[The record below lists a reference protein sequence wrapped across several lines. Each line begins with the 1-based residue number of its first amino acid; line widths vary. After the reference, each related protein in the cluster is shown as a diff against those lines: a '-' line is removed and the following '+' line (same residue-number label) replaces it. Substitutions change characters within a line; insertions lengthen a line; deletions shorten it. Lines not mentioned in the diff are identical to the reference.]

1 MANERKRIR
10 QDGAAMP
17 SALVSLPAWIS
28 VEKSRPSRNDAVWV
42 FDGTDVFMAEHWG
55 GSVWMSY
62 GASRDREGLNSER
75 ISGVTHWM
83 EIAEPAPPSSQRTTA
98 TGERSHVQKRS

>member
-1 MANERKRIR
+1 MASERKRIR
-10 QDGAAMP
+10 QDGDAMP
-17 SALVSLPAWIS
+17 SALASSLVWVS
-28 VEKSRPSRNDAVWV
+28 VEKSRPSYNDAVWV

-75 ISGVTHWM
+75 IRGVTHWM
-83 EIAEPAPPSSQRTTA
+83 EIAEPAPPTVIW
-98 TGERSHVQKRS
+98 ERVSDGK